1 MKVGKC
7 KMPGQIPNGVTALI
21 SEQFSESRLDDSSL
35 AKLGKRILQKA
46 EADFEPHH
54 APKFQVFSAIFKK
67 REKIPNHVTAL
78 ISEQL
83 TESSSDDSSLA
94 KLGKRILRILH
105 CSTAINQNRPLEEN
119 ELH

>member
-1 MKVGKC
+1 MVKCDLIPSGEPYTLGRCENAKVPIC
-7 KMPGQIPNGVTALI
+7 KRP
-21 SEQFSESRLDDSSL
+21 
-35 AKLGKRILQKA
+35 
-46 EADFEPHH
+46 
-54 APKFQVFSAIFKK
+54 
-67 REKIPNHVTAL
+67 EKILIHVTAL